1 MASVPAQVPADLF
14 DQRHY
19 LAVRQPL
26 QQAET
31 LPAWCYTSAEFHRR
45 EIEQVFMRVWN
56 LVGRVDQ
63 IPTPGDYFSIDIGGE
78 SLIIVRENAEHIHAF
93 ANTCRHRGTRLVPAS
108 GHCRV
113 FSCPYH
119 SWAYALDGRLIA
131 TPGMEDTADFDRA
144 ANGLLE
150 VALDIWAGFI
160 FVNLSG
166 AGETL
171 AAYLGNLPE
180 KLESYNFADVE
191 CVRRVEYEVACNWKL
206 WVENALED
214 YHTPTVHRTSIGE
227 QVTMREQTTE
237 NWDAIHMESEVTVAV
252 LPEDNSPFPH
262 IAGLRGKPAEGTY
275 FIVLYPSTV
284 LACTQDCMWWNQ
296 LLPRGPGRST
306 MVVAACF
313 PRTTV
318 ERPDFEQEVQ
328 KYYER
333 WDRSIPEDNAI
344 CEEQQAGL
352 SSVFARPGRMSVR
365 EPVVHAIDNWIL
377 DRVVS

>member
-227 QVTMREQTTE
+227 QVTMREQTTTRTGMPFTWKARSRSRYCRKTTHRFRTSQVFAA
-237 NWDAIHMESEVTVAV
+237 NRPKAPTSSFSTHRPS
-252 LPEDNSPFPH
+252 SPAPRIACGGISCCHGVQGEAPWSSQLVFP
-262 IAGLRGKPAEGTY
+262 APR
-275 FIVLYPSTV
+275 
-284 LACTQDCMWWNQ
+284 WNA
-296 LLPRGPGRST
+296 PTSSKKSRSI
-306 MVVAACF
+306 MSVGIDPF
-313 PRTTV
+313 PRTM
-318 ERPDFEQEVQ
+318 
-328 KYYER
+328 
-333 WDRSIPEDNAI
+333 RSAKSNKRD
-344 CEEQQAGL
+344 
-352 SSVFARPGRMSVR
+352 
-365 EPVVHAIDNWIL
+365 
-377 DRVVS
+377 